1 MAYITKTDLQDFLQ
15 IEISSETWATK
26 LIGMAQKV
34 VEDLCGTSW
43 ADADV
48 PYVIQLAVLEVAGI
62 IVQRGEA
69 HWEEKQRDQVDNLP
83 NLPRGQFL
91 KYISQNV
98 LDLCRPYITANSKS
112 AYVAKHF
119 RMYRPTYEDTD

>member
-1 MAYITKTDLQDFLQ
+1 MAYVTKADLQDFLQ
-15 IEISSETWATK
+15 IEITSEAWATK
-26 LIGMAQKV
+26 LIEMAQKI

-43 ADADV
+43 SDADV
-48 PYVIQLAVLEVAGI
+48 PPPIQLAVLEVAGI
-62 IVQRGEA
+62 VIQRGEA

-91 KYISQNV
+91 QYLNQNV

-112 AYVAKHF
+112 AFVAKHL
-119 RMYRPTYEDTD
+119 RMIRPTYEDTD